1 MLILSIIVMCS
12 DLYSVCLISRVL
24 KDIYFKEQNIVQQ
37 GSTKKGI
44 WKFIFPW
51 KKVYW
56 HVLQIAKTHF
66 KQDLVHGFWKKVLC
80 DTRHG
85 SSQCWYMHVPKVAS
99 NKTCKRH
106 YVPEFPEFQ
115 PLDITL
121 VV

>member
-1 MLILSIIVMCS
+1 M
-12 DLYSVCLISRVL
+12 
-24 KDIYFKEQNIVQQ
+24 KQ
-37 GSTKKGI
+37 GSTKKEI

-80 DTRHG
+80 GTGHG
-85 SSQCWYMHVPKVAS
+85 SSQWWCMHVPKVAS
-99 NKTCKRH
+99 DKTCKRH

-115 PLDITL
+115 PLNITL
-121 VV
+121 IVIDMKIYIYLQKEGI